1 MTKRIY
7 AEAIADRKE
16 RLDYFSE
23 PITCPE
29 CGATSDKLKP
39 GHQMNLLWS
48 VGWSV
53 APVTGLDL
61 FSGDPIWDP
70 NQQDSID
77 MTATN
82 MPFGE
87 AVPQEHYVHIA
98 GTEVCHRWRVEHRVS
113 FAARVCEVFIKL
125 RVDYPLGLVKQYRE
139 YIDASET
146 TQVGYLKTAQ
156 SILTMASVEGR
167 KDL

>member
-7 AEAIADRKE
+7 SEAIADRKE

-39 GHQMNLLWS
+39 GHQMYGGPGHW
-48 VGWSV
+48 
-53 APVTGLDL
+53 
-61 FSGDPIWDP
+61 
-70 NQQDSID
+70 
-77 MTATN
+77 
-82 MPFGE
+82 
-87 AVPQEHYVHIA
+87 YVHNA

-146 TQVGYLKTAQ
+146 TQVGYLKAAQ